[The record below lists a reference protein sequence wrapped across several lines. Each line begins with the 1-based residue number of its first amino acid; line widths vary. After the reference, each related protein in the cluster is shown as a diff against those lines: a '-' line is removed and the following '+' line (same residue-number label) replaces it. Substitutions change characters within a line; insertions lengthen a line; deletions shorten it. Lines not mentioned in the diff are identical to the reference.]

1 MCIGNFGTINDE
13 CANAMEGLLWKQEP
27 EFQHLRSN
35 VGNFTDES
43 KITPQATLWR
53 ITLFILWRDLTN
65 DYDT

>member
-1 MCIGNFGTINDE
+1 
-13 CANAMEGLLWKQEP
+13 MEGLLWKQEP

-43 KITPQATLWR
+43 KITPQATLWH

>member
-35 VGNFTDES
+35 VGSFTDES
-43 KITPQATLWR
+43 KNNTSSHSLAYHAIYSLERP
-53 ITLFILWRDLTN
+53 DK
-65 DYDT
+65 